1 MVNDFT
7 YFGFILQRTGS
18 FKKKKNNLVEKASK
32 AMYDILRK
40 GRTNNLSKSCH
51 LDLFYKIV
59 TPMLIYGSEVWG
71 FENIDVLEKKSTYEI
86 L

>member
-1 MVNDFT
+1 
-7 YFGFILQRTGS
+7 
-18 FKKKKNNLVEKASK
+18 
-32 AMYDILRK
+32 MYDILRK
-40 GRTNNLSKSCH
+40 GRTNNLSISCH

-71 FENIDVLEKKSTYEI
+71 ENIDVLEKSTYEI

>member
-7 YFGFILQRTGS
+7 YIGVILQRTGS
-18 FKKKKNNLVEKASK
+18 FKKKKNNLIEKASK

-40 GRTNNLSKSCH
+40 GRTNNLSISCH
-51 LDLFYKIV
+51 LDLFDKIV
-59 TPMLIYGSEVWG
+59 TPMLIYGSEVLG
-71 FENIDVLEKKSTYEI
+71 FENIDVLEKSTYEI